1 MVVLS
6 FIGYIILL
14 TCINRTFGSI
24 SDTTQV
30 TEKSQDINQPG
41 DRVCKK
47 IDIEKFTESNPT
59 TTDINQAYEENDRYV
74 EDNKK
79 NQVLE
84 LKDLIC
90 MPNDETNSPKNN
102 ITRNTYNHFRAIPAR
117 NAYLFERKYEN
128 PTEFY
133 NEQVYQNQTARS
145 FYMYSEHPNEVSH
158 LTSNVYTGYVYYAP
172 FQSSSNI
179 RSTEGPKAFVPC
191 IQTDRLLSENEIVN
205 CLFHRLNSLNYF
217 RNFRDF
223 LPLIEYHYRF
233 KNIKNA
239 SAVILHSRILDNIRI
254 NEIQIKGFAKTTDE
268 ERLRIWSL
276 FTEKY
281 SKIKMIDYDSPL
293 VSFFPGIKIKEMI
306 SSFCNE
312 NKSDKL
318 SYGYSTTNIIIA
330 HKRIFFTILK
340 KILFKNFNLSKNFII
355 SLRITEMGCVYLS
368 NDKLYFKKAYKCHFL
383 RALIDSIFFL
393 DDVFMNTASIFYEK
407 NVKTIN
413 LQTGY
418 VDHIFFDF
426 LELENFEIDPDFSL
440 KFIKYYLILLQ
451 NEEFISSGN
460 INQIVF
466 KNVIENLAIEVDNFE
481 KELTN
486 SCSSQPKEHINLLFK
501 CLSSFNFIIKCG
513 ESINT
518 HLTPKLRI
526 FFKEE
531 AFALVI
537 SVYFHFAYE
546 TFCKNPEELN
556 QIIF

>member
-102 ITRNTYNHFRAIPAR
+102 ITRNTYNHFRAIPAQ

-179 RSTEGPKAFVPC
+179 RSAEGPKAFVPC

-293 VSFFPGIKIKEMI
+293 VSFFPGIKMLKDFIYKLLLEKVLQDRNIFNIFVGMKMIESLLFSSKEMI
-306 SSFCNE
+306 AGLSKE
-312 NKSDKL
+312 NSLDIF
-318 SYGYSTTNIIIA
+318 SYGYSITNIIIA

-355 SLRITEMGCVYLS
+355 SLRITEMGCVYL
-368 NDKLYFKKAYKCHFL
+368 
-383 RALIDSIFFL
+383 
-393 DDVFMNTASIFYEK
+393 M
-407 NVKTIN
+407 TIN
-413 LQTGY
+413 YT
-418 VDHIFFDF
+418 
-426 LELENFEIDPDFSL
+426 
-440 KFIKYYLILLQ
+440 
-451 NEEFISSGN
+451 
-460 INQIVF
+460 
-466 KNVIENLAIEVDNFE
+466 
-481 KELTN
+481 
-486 SCSSQPKEHINLLFK
+486 
-501 CLSSFNFIIKCG
+501 
-513 ESINT
+513 
-518 HLTPKLRI
+518 
-526 FFKEE
+526 
-531 AFALVI
+531 
-537 SVYFHFAYE
+537 
-546 TFCKNPEELN
+546 
-556 QIIF
+556 